1 MTTTQAE
8 PGEVVCRRLVGKTMI
23 VTGAGSGMGYSTVE
37 RLLSEGANV
46 VGIDLEAA
54 GVEQALGSAGD
65 RGVAHAADVT
75 DYAAIEKIVGETV
88 ERFGRLDCYVNNAGI
103 PQVAK
108 FIEEITDDEWRRNI
122 EVNLSAFFYAA
133 RIVVPIMKEQRSGV
147 LIVTSSVSGLRPRPR
162 LAAYTAA
169 KGGVITLAR
178 QIAVE
183 VAEYGIRVASVCPV
197 AARTPML
204 EQFGGGGHVTPSA
217 TPMGRLAEPEEVAAA
232 IAFLASDD
240 ASFITGSEL
249 LVDGGRGI

>member
-8 PGEVVCRRLVGKTMI
+8 SGEIVCRRLVGKTII
-23 VTGAGSGMGYSTVE
+23 VTGAGSGMGYSAVE

-46 VGIDLEAA
+46 VGIDLKED
-54 GVEQALGSAGD
+54 GVKQALGGAGD
-65 RGVAHAADVT
+65 RGAAYAADVT
-75 DYAAIEKIVGETV
+75 DCAAIKKIVDETV
-88 ERFGRLDCYVNNAGI
+88 DRFGRLDCYVNNAGV
-103 PQVAK
+103 PQEAK
-108 FIEEITDDEWRRNI
+108 FVEEITDDEWRRSI

-133 RIVVPIMKEQRSGV
+133 RIVVPIMKGQRSGV

-169 KGGVITLAR
+169 KGGVITLAK
-178 QIAVE
+178 QIAAE

-204 EQFGGGGHVTPSA
+204 DQFGGGGHITPIA

-240 ASFITGSEL
+240 ASFITGSEI